1 MIYYIAY
8 DISDTD
14 ARTQTAKQLESLG
27 TRIQHSLF
35 MCEMNPDQMEAV
47 FKQLS
52 ALIDPECDSLHI
64 YPVCKE
70 CLLRQKMLGKYSAP
84 PVSSAAIL

>member
-52 ALIDPECDSLHI
+52 ALKCKRNGIGSLHTTSGI
-64 YPVCKE
+64 RAV
-70 CLLRQKMLGKYSAP
+70 
-84 PVSSAAIL
+84 